1 MYQLQHVLEEFWSV
15 SLFVQIEF
23 FRILCCIIEF
33 KELSPEIVR
42 AELWRLPFIIRYL
55 RHLRFP
61 KRWILGGCRF
71 REGYALRQSLVLV
84 DCVIIERSYL
94 IDDVEFIRL
103 SCIKIHLLSTFSSC
117 LASCGIRFLQQHEL
131 LNSFFDGPTMP
142 HRLYYRIHK
151 AIKLIGLIAQ
161 QKVKL
166 VISFLRAS
174 LGRVI
179 ATLIVWRCLMHLS
192 LPLLCRSIR
201 RIISSY
207 SSSFAAVWLHL
218 KINIIYTKKQ

>member
-42 AELWRLPFIIRYL
+42 TELWWLSFIIGHL
-55 RHLRFP
+55 RHLWFP
-61 KRWILGGCRF
+61 KRILGGCRF
-71 REGYALRQSLVLV
+71 REGYTLRQSLILV
-84 DCVIIERSYL
+84 DCVIIERPYL
-94 IDDVEFIRL
+94 IDNFEFIRL
-103 SCIKIHLLSTFSSC
+103 SRIKIPLLPAFSSSLTAGRAIC
-117 LASCGIRFLQQHEL
+117 FLYQDKL
-131 LNSFFDGPTMP
+131 LNRLFYGPAMP
-142 HRLYYRIHK
+142 HGLYYRIHK

-207 SSSFAAVWLHL
+207 SSFFAAVWLHL
-218 KINIIYTKKQ
+218 KINIIYTKKK